1 MNIMSANRRFIVGCL
16 IGVALSA
23 LAVFLSAGDRGTYAP
38 MIANSAFAM
47 FFPGLV
53 YTMIWFPVLLWGI
66 YFAAIPDI
74 RIRPLRIAA
83 AVTVA
88 ALGFAVWA
96 YQDAALADAYRY
108 YRGVVLLHGLL
119 FAGGLVWLMQLAA
132 RGTRSRA

>member
-1 MNIMSANRRFIVGCL
+1 MSASRRFIVGSL

-47 FFPGLV
+47 FLYNYV
-53 YTMIWFPVLLWGI
+53 HMVWFPVLLWGI

-74 RIRPLRIAA
+74 HLRPLRIAA
-83 AVTVA
+83 ALAVI
-88 ALGFAVWA
+88 ALHLSFAVWA
-96 YQDAALADAYRY
+96 YRDAALADAFHY

-119 FAGGLVWLMQLAA
+119 FAGALVWLLQLAA
-132 RGTRSRA
+132 KPTRSHS

>member
-1 MNIMSANRRFIVGCL
+1 MSANRRFMIGCL

-53 YTMIWFPVLLWGI
+53 YTMIWIPVLLWGI
-66 YFAAIPDI
+66 YFAAIPGI
-74 RIRPLRIAA
+74 QIRPLRIAA

-88 ALGFAVWA
+88 ALHLGFAVWA
-96 YQDAALADAYRY
+96 YRDAALADAYRY
-108 YRGVVLLHGLL
+108 YRGVVLLHGVL
-119 FAGGLVWLMQLAA
+119 FAGALVWLMQLAA
-132 RGTRSRA
+132 RRTRSRA